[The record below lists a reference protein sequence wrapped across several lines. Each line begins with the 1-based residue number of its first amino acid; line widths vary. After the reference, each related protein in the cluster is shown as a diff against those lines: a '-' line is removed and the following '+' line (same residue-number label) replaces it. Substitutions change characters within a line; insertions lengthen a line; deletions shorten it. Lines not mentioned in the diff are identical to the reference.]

1 MLLSPLQFQY
11 FVKNTFTT
19 FKYSSFNRGYHVYKD
34 VWISIIADDSLACE
48 REEACEKESR
58 CNHMDD
64 CFSKNIARHVP
75 LNWSKMASKFLQ
87 FTNLIR
93 VELTGKRFISLC
105 WIGTQNTSKL
115 FFEEM
120 QELRHG

>member
-1 MLLSPLQFQY
+1 M
-11 FVKNTFTT
+11 
-19 FKYSSFNRGYHVYKD
+19 
-34 VWISIIADDSLACE
+34 WISIIADDSLACE